1 MKGRGCRIVDPDVLQ
16 SVTPDASH
24 KTHFVIVDAVGG
36 CEEDKS
42 ASKPLDRKPSVSLD
56 KILQLVAAGAAN
68 ADVVSTLASR
78 LSRLELEVDPIQQA
92 AIEQASGGKSLTVLS
107 AELLSSLDPDT
118 NTQLAVEQFNVP
130 DDQEPTEEQVEQVE
144 REQMAAALK
153 TFHNPKL
160 RDAILAAKR
169 SLEQIIDEQTPDQ
182 LLQAGFSQA
191 ALQKAQS
198 MLTSFRQ
205 FLEDN
210 KDEIEPLQVLYSQ
223 PYRAGLKFKH
233 VKELAAKLSQ
243 PPFYVD
249 PAHPESLNRLWQA
262 YKIIEPGNVRQRDG
276 KQLVDVIALVR
287 HAIDP
292 KTPLSPVGLT
302 VEVRYQ
308 TWLVGQAVA
317 GVSFTP
323 EQRKWLDS
331 IKDHI
336 ATSLAIDQEEVPFNQ
351 IGGLGRAY
359 ELFGEKLAKL
369 LLELNDALAA

>member
-24 KTHFVIVDAVGG
+24 KTHFVRVDAVGG